1 MNALV
6 TAGRVIYGTNFRRG
20 LAVDAHAMAELAP
33 DHSMWSWA
41 FTAIARVMEKSWAVH
56 TKGIEEE
63 WTKMV
68 TMQGSA
74 CKAGG
79 VQAAIWLGR
88 AAVRLACK
96 YQVLDPII
104 LRQDVITECGV
115 RVEDR
120 VDVAAPEFMP
130 SGVKRKRNG
139 AKKADV
145 EKRGGPV
152 KEKELGNA
160 AADEDAAEDEAAPAD
175 RPPGKKQTTL
185 GAIVQG
191 TDNSPRL
198 GPDKMAGPSA
208 VRSSLEAVQ
217 LATPVSQRHS
227 RMDSSAGMSPTHGEA
242 E

>member
-1 MNALV
+1 M
-6 TAGRVIYGTNFRRG
+6 
-20 LAVDAHAMAELAP
+20 DAHAMAELAP

-41 FTAIARVMEKSWAVH
+41 FTAIARVMEKSWALH

-68 TMQGSA
+68 TLQGSD

-79 VQAAIWLGR
+79 VQAALWLAR

-96 YQVLDPII
+96 YQLLPLLVRRDVL
-104 LRQDVITECGV
+104 TECGV

-139 AKKADV
+139 SKTADV
-145 EKRGGPV
+145 EKRGGPI
-152 KEKELGNA
+152 KQKELGNA
-160 AADEDAAEDEAAPAD
+160 AADEDAVEDEAAPAD

-185 GAIVQG
+185 GAVVQG
-191 TDNSPRL
+191 ADNSPRL
-198 GPDKMAGPSA
+198 GLDTVAGPST
-208 VRSSLEAVQ
+208 L
-217 LATPVSQRHS
+217 RHS
-227 RMDSSAGMSPTHGEA
+227 VQPPQLVTPASRRDSGVDSSAGMVATPDA
-242 E
+242 VDICVMCP